1 MNALFVYGTLRPG
14 HSNAHIL
21 ENIGGEWLAGF
32 VSGTFYERGW
42 GAAADFPGIV
52 LHPDGPRVEGYLFI
66 SDNLSAHWQMLD
78 EFEDGY
84 DRVEVTVTTLKASR
98 FKPGFISYSRVL
110 SHKKGS
116 LSPESLFHIRCDYS
130 LFASPFLI
138 SPITF
143 SF

>member
-52 LHPDGPRVEGYLFI
+52 LHPMDRASKAI
-66 SDNLSAHWQMLD
+66 CLSL
-78 EFEDGY
+78 
-84 DRVEVTVTTLKASR
+84 
-98 FKPGFISYSRVL
+98 
-110 SHKKGS
+110 
-116 LSPESLFHIRCDYS
+116 
-130 LFASPFLI
+130 
-138 SPITF
+138 ITF
-143 SF
+143 PHTGKCWMSLKTAMTGLRSR